1 MLEIVNGFF
10 FQALARHCVRC
21 LKNHTCWIITLMHL
35 ATIRAKEKTYFI
47 YVLCNLWPPF
57 QSKIQNIHWWM
68 HVFYIGLLV
77 CQQSKAKFFIA
88 WIDIH
93 AIYCLNIP
101 AQWNRFWIHMFLKTP
116 LKKWALT
123 MGVFV
128 CWASKCFAAEVAFG
142 LWFTWTWG

>member
-1 MLEIVNGFF
+1 MLLEIVNGVF

-35 ATIRAKEKTYFI
+35 ATIRAKEKPTSSMFC
-47 YVLCNLWPPF
+47 VPAPF
-57 QSKIQNIHWWM
+57 QSKILNIHGWM

-128 CWASKCFAAEVAFG
+128 CWA
-142 LWFTWTWG
+142 